1 VRSRGWLALLMA
13 VEIRVFLAMAAFSQ
27 KAGTVFAFA
36 WMLRLSP
43 REQPLDSKCYA
54 FGIGGSGTRSMLA
67 TAFARA
73 AKRAS

>member
-1 VRSRGWLALLMA
+1 VMMA

-36 WMLRLSP
+36 RRLCLSP
-43 REQPLDSKCYA
+43 REQPLDSKCFA
-54 FGIGGSGTRSMLA
+54 FGIGGSGTRSMRA

-73 AKRAS
+73 AKRAC

>member
-1 VRSRGWLALLMA
+1 MLMA
-13 VEIRVFLAMAAFSQ
+13 VEIRVFLAMAAVSQ

-36 WMLRLSP
+36 WMLCLSP
-43 REQPLDSKCYA
+43 REQPLDSKCFA
-54 FGIGGSGTRSMLA
+54 FGIGGSGTGPMPA